1 MAKRRQKKVLIVLNL
16 AGTAGRR
23 HLEGVLRY
31 VNTVGHWD
39 IQIVGKPDDF
49 TQAVLDGAIGEHIDG
64 IYCVSD
70 RNTSKVMSR
79 CKIPFAVIDY
89 SFPIANTRAKAAAIA
104 IDDDET
110 VGANAAKYLRK
121 LGDFGAYAFVPAPRN
136 PRWSRQRERGYRLEL
151 AKHGIQ
157 TTVHDSGKQPLDSWL
172 LGLPKP
178 VAVFSAYDF
187 GALDVLNACRRT
199 HLSVPGQVAVL
210 GVDNDEIICEN
221 ADPPLSSISID
232 HVQNAYDLAKVLDR
246 LMSSHKVSRRV
257 VITVQPGGIRERES
271 TRFLENSAHIVRKAM
286 LYIAAKVADGITA
299 TDVISHIGVSKTV
312 AYAIFAKYSGKTI
325 HQAIEDARIAKL
337 TDILRSSNMAI
348 AKASSLAGFRNHQR
362 AKYVFKARF
371 GVSMSEWR
379 SDFRKP
385 SESNPAKPL

>member
-1 MAKRRQKKVLIVLNL
+1 MDKRRQKKVLIVLNL

-23 HLEGVLRY
+23 HLEGILRY
-31 VNTVGHWD
+31 VNTVAHWD
-39 IQIVGKPDDF
+39 IQIVGKPDDL
-49 TQAVLDGAIGEHIDG
+49 TQEVLDRAIGERIEG
-64 IYCVSD
+64 IFSVSD
-70 RNTSKVMSR
+70 RNTSKVLSR
-79 CKIPFAVIDY
+79 CKIPIAVIDY

-110 VGANAAKYLRK
+110 IGANAAKYLCS

-136 PRWSRQRERGYRLEL
+136 PRWSRQRERGYRSEL
-151 AKHGIQ
+151 AKQDIQ
-157 TTVHDSGKQPLDSWL
+157 PTAYDPGKQPLDSWL
-172 LGLPKP
+172 SGLPKP
-178 VAVFSAYDF
+178 LAVFSAYDF
-187 GALDVLNACRRT
+187 GALEVLNACRRT

-210 GVDNDEIICEN
+210 GVDDDEIICEN

-246 LMSSHKVSRRV
+246 LMSSRKVSRRV

-299 TDVISHIGVSKTV
+299 TDVISHIGVSKTI

-325 HQAIEDARIAKL
+325 RQAIEDARIAKL
-337 TDILRSSNMAI
+337 TDILSSSNMPI
-348 AKASSLAGFRNHQR
+348 AKASALAGFRNHQR
-362 AKYVFKARF
+362 AKYVFKSRYHM
-371 GVSMSEWR
+371 SMRDWR
-379 SDFRKP
+379 IWKSRQN
-385 SESNPAKPL
+385 SIA